1 MKKIL
6 LLVFGIIFL
15 GFSSF
20 SQVIENVDAIKFKQL
35 VESGN
40 GIVLDVRTPEE
51 FSRGH
56 IANATSINIA
66 DREFATKVNL
76 MKKDKPIYVYCLS
89 GSRSAYAV
97 KQMSRMG
104 FTKLYNLQYGTID
117 WNRQGFK
124 LTTENTVAKSSSTQY
139 NSYSFDKII
148 TSNKLVLVD
157 FYAPWCAPC
166 KEMSPDL
173 EKIKADFK
181 GKVEVIKVDVEV
193 NKEVSD
199 LYKVQ
204 SVPTI
209 LLFKNGKQVWMQNKA
224 LTYDEMSLKLKTELK

>member
-56 IANATSINIA
+56 NATSINIA

-97 KQMSRMG
+97 KQMSQMG

-166 KEMSPDL
+166 KKMSPDL

>member
-1 MKKIL
+1 MKRIFI
-6 LLVFGIIFL
+6 VFGIILFS
-15 GFSSF
+15 FSSF
-20 SQVIENVDAIKFKQL
+20 SQKIENVDAKQFKQL
-35 VESGN
+35 IDSGE
-40 GIVLDVRTPEE
+40 GIVLDVRSPEE

-56 IANATSINIA
+56 IPNSTSINIA

-76 MKKDKPIYVYCLS
+76 MKKDKPIYVYCMS
-89 GSRSAYAV
+89 GGRSANAV
-97 KQMSRMG
+97 RQMAQMG
-104 FTKLYNLQYGTID
+104 FTKLYNLQSGILD
-117 WNRQGFK
+117 WNRNGFK
-124 LTTENTVAKSSSTQY
+124 LETSNSSTASSSTQY

-157 FYAPWCAPC
+157 FYATWCAPC
-166 KEMSPDL
+166 KKMSPDI
-173 EKIKADFK
+173 EKIKTDFK
-181 GKVEVIKVDVEV
+181 GKVEVVKVDVEV
-193 NKEVSD
+193 NKEISN